1 MSTLIRF
8 IPVPHG
14 TLRTTAVAME
24 NDGVIRTRVEAPVGT
39 ATDRRFNFASLVEGQ
54 ARVIT
59 EEPVTAVTSEK
70 IGADARFIFDV
81 KNYYDAALTGD
92 DAPSERF
99 LWYAY
104 TVDEK
109 DAPADT
115 AAQTATPSN
124 PLYFV
129 WTSGGTPASPTVAFN
144 FPSQAETAQRQFAEL
159 GSLAERRQYLK
170 GLVLDMINHPNMAQ
184 WSSGGSMEAVGGST
198 RSHVI
203 GEFQRLQIL
212 SYYPEMLARAISVD
226 TNLDAETKF
235 NLLEG
240 MAKLDLGELVGQ
252 STMNL
257 LAYHLA
263 STSGDG
269 TGSTTNRNE
278 WVFQRVGTVPNSAP
292 YAYTRGAW
300 AFHAITGYH
309 IQITMSGSATLGTD
323 WQAWLRT

>member
-8 IPVPHG
+8 VPVAHA
-14 TLRTTAVAME
+14 TKRTTAVAME
-24 NDGVIRTRVEAPVGT
+24 NDGVIRTRVEDPGGT

-81 KNYYDAALTGD
+81 TNYYDSTLTGD

-115 AAQTATPSN
+115 AAQAATPSN

-144 FPSQAETAQRQFAEL
+144 FPSQDQRAQRQWVEL
-159 GSLAERRQYLK
+159 GTLAARRHYLK

-184 WSSGGSMEAVGGST
+184 WLAGGRLSAIDTTISQVVAEMQS
-198 RSHVI
+198 
-203 GEFQRLQIL
+203 LQIL
-212 SYYPEMLARAISVD
+212 SYYPEMLTRAISVD
-226 TNLDAETKF
+226 HNLATERPF
-235 NLLEG
+235 NILEG
-240 MAKLDLGELVGQ
+240 MAKLDLGELHTQ
-252 STMNL
+252 S
-257 LAYHLA
+257 AARHLA
-263 STSGDG
+263 AYVASTDGRG
-269 TGSTTNRNE
+269 TGNPTNRDL
-278 WVFQRVGTVPNSAP
+278 WIFQRIGDAAASSPF
-292 YAYTRGAW
+292 AYTRTDWTLHEVVGSPKVIDLNGSN
-300 AFHAITGYH
+300 AI
-309 IQITMSGSATLGTD
+309 GTD